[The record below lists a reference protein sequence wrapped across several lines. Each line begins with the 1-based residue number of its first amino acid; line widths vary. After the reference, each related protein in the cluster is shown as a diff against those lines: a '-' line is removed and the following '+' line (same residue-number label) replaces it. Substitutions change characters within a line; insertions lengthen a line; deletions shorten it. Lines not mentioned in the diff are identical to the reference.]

1 MGTAVFMGR
10 FGPHK
15 EDPML
20 KNVWMALLVPLVSVS
35 AALAQENAV
44 ERNAQTDNGMGIIP
58 WIIIAIVIAA
68 AVFWAMRRRG
78 RGL

>member
-1 MGTAVFMGR
+1 
-10 FGPHK
+10 
-15 EDPML
+15 ML
-20 KNVWMALLVPLVSVS
+20 RTFWMALLMPLVSAS